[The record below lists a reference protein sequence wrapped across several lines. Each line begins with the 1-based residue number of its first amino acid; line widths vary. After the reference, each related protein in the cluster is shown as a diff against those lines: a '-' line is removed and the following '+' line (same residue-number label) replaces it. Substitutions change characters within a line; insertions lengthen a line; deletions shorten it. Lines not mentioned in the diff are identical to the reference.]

1 VKRTAIVFSSRY
13 LAHNTKAGHPES
25 PRRLEAIMEGI
36 RQSGLLESGNCTLI
50 EPRPAVLKELELVH
64 DSGYISHVRDLS
76 ESGGGIL
83 DVETETMVSRES
95 FEVAQLAAGG
105 VIEAVDKVMARR
117 FRNAFVLARPPSH
130 HAGPGYALGFCI
142 FNNAAIGAAHLLQNH
157 SLNRVLILDIDT
169 HHGNGTQE
177 VFYGTDEVLYVSL
190 HEDPT
195 EFPQTGFI
203 DETGEGQGLGYTVNI
218 PFPFRT
224 GDPAY
229 WKAVKTIAVP
239 IMRQFDPEFV
249 LLSAGFDGYYR
260 DYVGELSLSAHIYPK
275 VFKTILD
282 LAHRLC
288 QDRLVAI
295 LEGGY
300 RPWFLRKIV
309 PVVIAKMAK
318 FNIKIRDKRPSL
330 DLNAEREAE
339 RVIQEARK
347 IQSNF
352 WTL

>member
-1 VKRTAIVFSSRY
+1 MKRTAIVFSPRY
-13 LAHNTKAGHPES
+13 LVHNTGANHPES

-36 RQSGLLESGNCTLI
+36 RQSGLLESGNCSLV
-50 EPRPAVLKELELVH
+50 EPRPADLKELELVH
-64 DSGYISHVRDLS
+64 GSGYISYVRELC

-83 DVETETMVSRES
+83 DEETETTASPES

-105 VIEAVDKVMARR
+105 VIEAVDKIMGGE

-142 FNNAAIGAAHLLQNH
+142 FNNVAIGAAHLLQNH
-157 SLNRVLILDIDT
+157 SLDRVMILDIDT
-169 HHGNGTQE
+169 HNGNGTQE
-177 VFYGTDEVLYVSL
+177 VFYSTDEVLYISL

-195 EFPQTGFI
+195 EFPETGFI
-203 DETGEGQGLGYTVNI
+203 DETGEGQGSGYTVNI
-218 PFPFRT
+218 PFPFQT
-224 GDPAY
+224 GDPSY
-229 WKAVKTIAVP
+229 WKAMKTIAVP
-239 IMRQFDPEFV
+239 IIRQYNPEFV

-260 DYVGELSLSAHIYPK
+260 DDIGELSLSAHIYPK
-275 VFKTILD
+275 IFKVILD
-282 LAHRLC
+282 LAHHLC
-288 QDRLVAI
+288 QDKVVAV

-318 FNIKIRDKRPSL
+318 FDIKIRDKRPL
-330 DLNAEREAE
+330 LNLHAEREAE
-339 RVIQEARK
+339 RVIQEARR
-347 IQSNF
+347 IQSSF